1 MKRIVYC
8 LTFLFLFLLIDCKIV
23 EAKIEIKLPGDYK
36 ITVNKN
42 EKKYENLNDKY
53 FSCKYSGTRQG
64 KKGYVVYV
72 VFEDDYVYISTNLK
86 SSEST
91 SILSSDDKLM
101 EFKKNGNG
109 YSLGNGSYRIDTVF
123 DDIMW
128 NNKYL
133 YDSEKFSGNV
143 EILNANLKT
152 DSFKQKE
159 DSICP
164 YYFNISQK
172 NGVYDFKLSNTPD
185 TSGVYLASAGVTDIE
200 QELNECVKNKDCQIP
215 SSNNDD
221 KKDDNNTNSTIACA
235 YQYEMNGA
243 KQSVVFTF
251 EKGKNDSKYSLT
263 INDTSS
269 GIKKYRNDEAI
280 YNSSIPN
287 DYLDGTKCFNELYLI
302 NHNEQYL
309 WINPGNPAFDYY
321 GTPITMKNTNDS
333 NNDSAS
339 KDNDMDLSGCIIDEG
354 TQSIIDWIM
363 NLIRIGGVILLV
375 VLGMLDFVKAAASG
389 EQEEMKKSKSKFVKR
404 LIACVVL
411 FFVPIIV
418 KILVGLVNLGSG
430 ESCNSNDSN
439 DKTDDSNNRV
449 SYQCSCKYYRS
460 NVDEPNIS
468 DVSLSFDVTN
478 KDNFD
483 SHTIN
488 YNGKNVT
495 VKINSPQK
503 NATSSTDMLCPK
515 KCSFDESKKVLTCS
529 STDNDETFQ
538 NNNPHFYQA
547 ADENGK
553 LLENC
558 KILTN

>member
-1 MKRIVYC
+1 MRNFKYFIF
-8 LTFLFLFLLIDCKIV
+8 FLSVLLFGI
-23 EAKIEIKLPGDYK
+23 
-36 ITVNKN
+36 ITVNADNQTFKCEYDNGDGNKGSVEFQWGN
-42 EKKYENLNDKY
+42 ENTVAWNLNVQYNSEKTSNFKTENGKIANSSIVDNYISNNKCPNALLFFKAKGFLASDEYVVFGNGSNDFSPYFEKIKSADHDNNDVYGVIKLKNDKQTELNN
-53 FSCKYSGTRQG
+53 FGLLLGNALKEANAFIDDKDCKPNP
-64 KKGYVVYV
+64 KKGYVKTC
-72 VFEDDYVYISTNLK
+72 SQ
-86 SSEST
+86 
-91 SILSSDDKLM
+91 
-101 EFKKNGNG
+101 
-109 YSLGNGSYRIDTVF
+109 R
-123 DDIMW
+123 
-128 NNKYL
+128 NNNIIN
-133 YDSEKFSGNV
+133 SFNNV
-143 EILNANLKT
+143 
-152 DSFKQKE
+152 
-159 DSICP
+159 
-164 YYFNISQK
+164 
-172 NGVYDFKLSNTPD
+172 
-185 TSGVYLASAGVTDIE
+185 
-200 QELNECVKNKDCQIP
+200 
-215 SSNNDD
+215 
-221 KKDDNNTNSTIACA
+221 
-235 YQYEMNGA
+235 
-243 KQSVVFTF
+243 
-251 EKGKNDSKYSLT
+251 
-263 INDTSS
+263 
-269 GIKKYRNDEAI
+269 
-280 YNSSIPN
+280 
-287 DYLDGTKCFNELYLI
+287 
-302 NHNEQYL
+302 
-309 WINPGNPAFDYY
+309 
-321 GTPITMKNTNDS
+321 
-333 NNDSAS
+333 
-339 KDNDMDLSGCIIDEG
+339 DLSGCIIDKG

-363 NLIRIGGVILLV
+363 NLVRIGGVILLV

-418 KILVGLVNLGSG
+418 DILVGLVNLGSG
-430 ESCNSNDSN
+430 ENCNSNDSN

-529 STDNDETFQ
+529 SKDNDETFQ

-558 KILTN
+558 KIPSN

>member
-1 MKRIVYC
+1 MKRLVYC

-159 DSICP
+159 GSICP

-269 GIKKYRNDEAI
+269 GIKKYRNDEAV

-375 VLGMLDFVKAAASG
+375 VLGMLDFVKAVASG

-430 ESCNSNDSN
+430 ESC
-439 DKTDDSNNRV
+439 KSNNTHQ
-449 SYQCSCKYYRS
+449 SSSGDTQ
-460 NVDEPNIS
+460 
-468 DVSLSFDVTN
+468 
-478 KDNFD
+478 
-483 SHTIN
+483 
-488 YNGKNVT
+488 NG
-495 VKINSPQK
+495 
-503 NATSSTDMLCPK
+503 SSEK
-515 KCSFDESKKVLTCS
+515 S
-529 STDNDETFQ
+529 
-538 NNNPHFYQA
+538 
-547 ADENGK
+547 
-553 LLENC
+553 
-558 KILTN
+558 

>member
-1 MKRIVYC
+1 M
-8 LTFLFLFLLIDCKIV
+8 
-23 EAKIEIKLPGDYK
+23 
-36 ITVNKN
+36 
-42 EKKYENLNDKY
+42 
-53 FSCKYSGTRQG
+53 
-64 KKGYVVYV
+64 KKGYYYFIFMFICTFFYITSVSADETKTCYYNDGKGNEGQFRYV
-72 VFEDDYVYISTNLK
+72 KTNNGYEFGNQYAIYDDLRSTNWAYRKDENTQDVLAW
-86 SSEST
+86 SSYTIKNYFSKGQCAPYLIYFKANGT
-91 SILSSDDKLM
+91 FTSDDSTEIFPGDPYILQYDYTNYYS
-101 EFKKNGNG
+101 KN
-109 YSLGNGSYRIDTVF
+109 DW
-123 DDIMW
+123 D
-128 NNKYL
+128 
-133 YDSEKFSGNV
+133 
-143 EILNANLKT
+143 
-152 DSFKQKE
+152 
-159 DSICP
+159 
-164 YYFNISQK
+164 
-172 NGVYDFKLSNTPD
+172 
-185 TSGVYLASAGVTDIE
+185 
-200 QELNECVKNKDCQIP
+200 
-215 SSNNDD
+215 NNDTLNFIPLVD
-221 KKDDNNTNSTIACA
+221 TKETEDADNN
-235 YQYEMNGA
+235 
-243 KQSVVFTF
+243 
-251 EKGKNDSKYSLT
+251 
-263 INDTSS
+263 
-269 GIKKYRNDEAI
+269 
-280 YNSSIPN
+280 
-287 DYLDGTKCFNELYLI
+287 
-302 NHNEQYL
+302 
-309 WINPGNPAFDYY
+309 
-321 GTPITMKNTNDS
+321 
-333 NNDSAS
+333 
-339 KDNDMDLSGCIIDEG
+339 KDNDMDLSGCIIDKG

-389 EQEEMKKSKSKFVKR
+389 EQEEMKKSKSMFVKR

-430 ESCNSNDSN
+430 ENCNSNDSN

-558 KILTN
+558 KILSN

>member
-1 MKRIVYC
+1 MKRIKYFI
-8 LTFLFLFLLIDCKIV
+8 FLFLIMFIGIFDVYGLSDKQINALKKFLKSFEYPSRLLGSCRYSHEFENGDLNFLDFYRSGIERYNELYDMCSNKEKCEIIKEEKISID
-23 EAKIEIKLPGDYK
+23 ENNFLPLRLYFGSS
-36 ITVNKN
+36 
-42 EKKYENLNDKY
+42 KKYYDNLNDYLNNYAKGNNY
-53 FSCKYSGTRQG
+53 TAGT
-64 KKGYVVYV
+64 V
-72 VFEDDYVYISTNLK
+72 
-86 SSEST
+86 T
-91 SILSSDDKLM
+91 S
-101 EFKKNGNG
+101 
-109 YSLGNGSYRIDTVF
+109 
-123 DDIMW
+123 
-128 NNKYL
+128 
-133 YDSEKFSGNV
+133 
-143 EILNANLKT
+143 
-152 DSFKQKE
+152 
-159 DSICP
+159 
-164 YYFNISQK
+164 NISQK
-172 NGVYDFKLSNTPD
+172 NGVYDFKLSNTPA
-185 TSGVYLASAGVTDIE
+185 TSGVYLVSAGVTDIE

-243 KQSVVFTF
+243 KQCVVFTF

-263 INDTSS
+263 TNDTSY
-269 GIKKYRNDEAI
+269 GIKKYRNDEAV
-280 YNSSIPN
+280 YNSSIPD

-309 WINPGNPAFDYY
+309 WVNSGNPAFDYY
-321 GTPITMKNTNDS
+321 GTPITMKKKDVATCNDS
-333 NNDSAS
+333 NKNDDSNNTNN
-339 KDNDMDLSGCIIDEG
+339 KNNDMDLSGCIIDKG

-430 ESCNSNDSN
+430 ESCKSNDST

-558 KILTN
+558 KILSN

>member
-1 MKRIVYC
+1 MRNFKYFIF
-8 LTFLFLFLLIDCKIV
+8 FLSVLLFGI
-23 EAKIEIKLPGDYK
+23 
-36 ITVNKN
+36 ITVNADNQTFKCEYDNGDGNKGSVEFQWGN
-42 EKKYENLNDKY
+42 ENTVAWNLNVQYNSEKTSNFKTENGKIANSSIVDNYISNNKCPNALLFFKAKGFLASDEYVVFGNGSNDFSPYFEKIKSADHDNNDVYGVIKLKNDKQTELNNFGLLLGNALKEANAFIDDKDY
-53 FSCKYSGTRQG
+53 KPNP
-64 KKGYVVYV
+64 KKGYVKTCSQRNNNIINSFNNVEKAYNRLV
-72 VFEDDYVYISTNLK
+72 NIK
-86 SSEST
+86 
-91 SILSSDDKLM
+91 ILAPSDDLY
-101 EFKKNGNG
+101 KKYNGEYKKAVENA
-109 YSLGNGSYRIDTVF
+109 
-123 DDIMW
+123 
-128 NNKYL
+128 K
-133 YDSEKFSGNV
+133 YDSPLE
-143 EILNANLKT
+143 EEYPDD
-152 DSFKQKE
+152 DS
-159 DSICP
+159 
-164 YYFNISQK
+164 
-172 NGVYDFKLSNTPD
+172 
-185 TSGVYLASAGVTDIE
+185 
-200 QELNECVKNKDCQIP
+200 
-215 SSNNDD
+215 NDD
-221 KKDDNNTNSTIACA
+221 TEDLSPVPGDDELANPDDPYGDDADKKYHTTTDRDNN
-235 YQYEMNGA
+235 
-243 KQSVVFTF
+243 V
-251 EKGKNDSKYSLT
+251 
-263 INDTSS
+263 
-269 GIKKYRNDEAI
+269 
-280 YNSSIPN
+280 
-287 DYLDGTKCFNELYLI
+287 
-302 NHNEQYL
+302 
-309 WINPGNPAFDYY
+309 
-321 GTPITMKNTNDS
+321 
-333 NNDSAS
+333 
-339 KDNDMDLSGCIIDEG
+339 DLSGCIIDKG

-363 NLIRIGGVILLV
+363 NLVRIGGVILLV

-418 KILVGLVNLGSG
+418 DILVGLVNLGSG
-430 ESCNSNDSN
+430 ENCNSNDSN

-529 STDNDETFQ
+529 SKDNDETFQ

-558 KILTN
+558 KILSN

>member
-1 MKRIVYC
+1 
-8 LTFLFLFLLIDCKIV
+8 
-23 EAKIEIKLPGDYK
+23 
-36 ITVNKN
+36 
-42 EKKYENLNDKY
+42 
-53 FSCKYSGTRQG
+53 
-64 KKGYVVYV
+64 
-72 VFEDDYVYISTNLK
+72 
-86 SSEST
+86 
-91 SILSSDDKLM
+91 
-101 EFKKNGNG
+101 
-109 YSLGNGSYRIDTVF
+109 
-123 DDIMW
+123 
-128 NNKYL
+128 
-133 YDSEKFSGNV
+133 
-143 EILNANLKT
+143 
-152 DSFKQKE
+152 
-159 DSICP
+159 
-164 YYFNISQK
+164 
-172 NGVYDFKLSNTPD
+172 
-185 TSGVYLASAGVTDIE
+185 
-200 QELNECVKNKDCQIP
+200 
-215 SSNNDD
+215 
-221 KKDDNNTNSTIACA
+221 
-235 YQYEMNGA
+235 
-243 KQSVVFTF
+243 
-251 EKGKNDSKYSLT
+251 
-263 INDTSS
+263 
-269 GIKKYRNDEAI
+269 
-280 YNSSIPN
+280 
-287 DYLDGTKCFNELYLI
+287 
-302 NHNEQYL
+302 
-309 WINPGNPAFDYY
+309 
-321 GTPITMKNTNDS
+321 
-333 NNDSAS
+333 
-339 KDNDMDLSGCIIDEG
+339 
-354 TQSIIDWIM
+354 M
-363 NLIRIGGVILLV
+363 NLVRIGGVILLV

-430 ESCNSNDSN
+430 ENCNSNDSN

-558 KILTN
+558 KILSN

>member
-1 MKRIVYC
+1 M
-8 LTFLFLFLLIDCKIV
+8 
-23 EAKIEIKLPGDYK
+23 
-36 ITVNKN
+36 
-42 EKKYENLNDKY
+42 
-53 FSCKYSGTRQG
+53 
-64 KKGYVVYV
+64 KKGYYYFIFMFICTFFYITSVSADGTKTCYYNDGKGNEGQFSYV
-72 VFEDDYVYISTNLK
+72 KTNDGYEFGNQYAIYDGLRSTNWSYRKDENTQDVLAWSGYTIK
-86 SSEST
+86 EYFSKGQCAPYLIYFKANGLFTGDDST
-91 SILSSDDKLM
+91 EIFPGDPYILQYDYTNYYSKKDWDNNDTLNLIPLVDTKENELNKFSTLLGQNINEIKELLNGDC
-101 EFKKNGNG
+101 KNGNKSTQCINKFVTIRSSADSIKDKYNRLLELG
-109 YSLGNGSYRIDTVF
+109 KISSSDKEYSLY
-123 DDIMW
+123 
-128 NNKYL
+128 
-133 YDSEKFSGNV
+133 
-143 EILNANLKT
+143 
-152 DSFKQKE
+152 
-159 DSICP
+159 
-164 YYFNISQK
+164 
-172 NGVYDFKLSNTPD
+172 
-185 TSGVYLASAGVTDIE
+185 
-200 QELNECVKNKDCQIP
+200 
-215 SSNNDD
+215 NNDYLKLLEQAKNLYSD
-221 KKDDNNTNSTIACA
+221 KDDN
-235 YQYEMNGA
+235 
-243 KQSVVFTF
+243 
-251 EKGKNDSKYSLT
+251 
-263 INDTSS
+263 
-269 GIKKYRNDEAI
+269 
-280 YNSSIPN
+280 
-287 DYLDGTKCFNELYLI
+287 
-302 NHNEQYL
+302 
-309 WINPGNPAFDYY
+309 
-321 GTPITMKNTNDS
+321 
-333 NNDSAS
+333 
-339 KDNDMDLSGCIIDEG
+339 KDNAMDLSGCIIDKG

-363 NLIRIGGVILLV
+363 NLVRIGGVILLV

-418 KILVGLVNLGSG
+418 DILVGLVNLGSG

-529 STDNDETFQ
+529 SKDNDETFQ

-558 KILTN
+558 KIPSN

>member
-1 MKRIVYC
+1 MKKIKY
-8 LTFLFLFLLIDCKIV
+8 FIFSLLIMFIGIFDVYGFSGFSDTQKNALKKFLKSFEYPSRFLGSCRYSHEFENGDLNFLDFYRSGIERYNELYDMCSNKEKCEIIKEEKISID
-23 EAKIEIKLPGDYK
+23 ENNFLPLRLYFGSS
-36 ITVNKN
+36 
-42 EKKYENLNDKY
+42 KKYY
-53 FSCKYSGTRQG
+53 
-64 KKGYVVYV
+64 
-72 VFEDDYVYISTNLK
+72 
-86 SSEST
+86 
-91 SILSSDDKLM
+91 
-101 EFKKNGNG
+101 
-109 YSLGNGSYRIDTVF
+109 
-123 DDIMW
+123 
-128 NNKYL
+128 NN
-133 YDSEKFSGNV
+133 
-143 EILNANLKT
+143 LNANLKT

-159 DSICP
+159 GSICP

-172 NGVYDFKLSNTPD
+172 NGVYDFKLSNTPA

-243 KQSVVFTF
+243 KQCVVFTF

-263 INDTSS
+263 TNDTSY
-269 GIKKYRNDEAI
+269 GIKKYRNDEAV
-280 YNSSIPN
+280 YNSSIPD

-309 WINPGNPAFDYY
+309 WVNPGNSAFDYY
-321 GTPITMKNTNDS
+321 ETPITMKKKDVATCNDS
-333 NNDSAS
+333 NKNDDSNNTNN
-339 KDNDMDLSGCIIDEG
+339 KNNDMDLSGCIIDKG

-404 LIACVVL
+404 LIACVIL
-411 FFVPIIV
+411 FFIPIIV
-418 KILVGLVNLGSG
+418 DILVGLVNLGSG
-430 ESCNSNDSN
+430 ENCNSNDSN

-558 KILTN
+558 KILSN